1 MKFYIADAF
10 TNKLFGGNTA
20 GIVILPEGNDFPS
33 DHVMMK
39 IAGELKYEQTAFI
52 KVVGENRFNTRFFT
66 PTMEVALC
74 GHATIAAFHC
84 LKEAGLI
91 CGDGI
96 CINRTLAETREIDV
110 ENQFVMMDMGQPV
123 HLGLV
128 KDDKELPHMYQIM
141 GSSYTPDEL
150 PFLPHII
157 SSGLPYIILPVRDKS
172 ELDNLKPNMKA
183 LRELSADYDVA
194 GVHAIYI
201 NPDRRGNVTAWC
213 RNFAPLYKIDEQ
225 AATGTANGAL
235 TYCLYLNNFI
245 GKGSRCRIVQGEA
258 MNRPSEIIT
267 EIDKEGTIKVGG
279 AGRILV
285 EGEINI

>member
-10 TNKLFGGNTA
+10 TNKLFGGNTT

-33 DHVMMK
+33 DHIMMK
-39 IAGELKYEQTAFI
+39 IAGELRYEQTAFI
-52 KVVGENRFNTRFFT
+52 KKIGDNRFITRLFT
-66 PTMEVALC
+66 PAMEVALC

-84 LKEAGLI
+84 LKDAGLI
-91 CGDGI
+91 SGDGR
-96 CINRTLAETREIDV
+96 CINRTLAETGEINV
-110 ENQFVMMDMGQPV
+110 EPKFVMMDMGQPV
-123 HLGLV
+123 NLGLI
-128 KDDKELPHMYQIM
+128 KDSKELSHMYQIM

-157 SSGLPYIILPVRDKS
+157 SLGLPYIILPVRDKS
-172 ELDNLKPNMKA
+172 ELDNLNPNMKA
-183 LRELSADYDVA
+183 LSELSADYDVA

-245 GKGSRCRIVQGEA
+245 GIDSRCRIVQGES
-258 MNRPSEIIT
+258 MDRPSEIIT

-279 AGRILV
+279 AGKILV
-285 EGEINI
+285 KGEINI